1 MRNETILTE
10 EEKRFLYLS
19 AKDKLTLQEQ
29 LEYAQIKKKE
39 ISQTFKKA
47 NFHAFT
53 TGCLSAAML
62 ATAFMPSFVLPAA
75 LSCTC
80 LGFLVRMEQ
89 TYFRKVQAKANYYFN
104 ILKVKDDDK
113 NYQRILQQVRTDAF
127 DYSKNMFS
135 RMRSAERFAKQL
147 ERIDL
152 DRKHGLAYDLMQEYA
167 SLPRFRIELATAA
180 AVALVAGA
188 FLPQMAFL
196 SVGVC
201 MAGLSAFLGVVDAK
215 TIRKNR
221 YEHWLKKEEILKSQI
236 QQKIQQFEKNKTELE
251 AENNLKTVSFQK
263 SLKHRVDSSHQKED

>member
-1 MRNETILTE
+1 MQNEDILTKE
-10 EEKRFLYLS
+10 ERRYLFLS
-19 AKDKLTLQEQ
+19 AKKELNLQEQ
-29 LEYAQIKKKE
+29 LEYARFKKE
-39 ISQTFKKA
+39 ENFQTFKKA
-47 NFHAFT
+47 ARHAFS

-62 ATAFMPSFVLPAA
+62 TTAFMPSFVLPVGLCCA
-75 LSCTC
+75 C
-80 LGFLVRMEQ
+80 LGYLAHMEQ

-135 RMRSAERFAKQL
+135 RMRSAEQFAKQL

-201 MAGLSAFLGVVDAK
+201 TAGLSALLGVVDAK

-251 AENNLKTVSFQK
+251 AENNLKTVSSQK

>member
-10 EEKRFLYLS
+10 EEKRFLFLS
-19 AKDKLTLQEQ
+19 AKDELTLQEQ

-75 LSCTC
+75 LSCVC

-104 ILKVKDDDK
+104 VLKVSNNDK
-113 NYQRILQQVRTDAF
+113 NYQNMLMQIRRDAF
-127 DYSKNMFS
+127 DHSKSMFF
-135 RMRSAERFAKQL
+135 RMKSADHFVKQL

-152 DRKHGLAYDLMQEYA
+152 DRKHGLAHDLMQECA
-167 SLPRFRIELATAA
+167 LLPRFRIEIAIGAA
-180 AVALVAGA
+180 ASLIAGA

-196 SVGVC
+196 SVAVC
-201 MAGLSAFLGVVDAK
+201 MASLSTLLGVLDAK
-215 TIRKNR
+215 IIKENR
-221 YEHWLKKEEILKSQI
+221 YAHWLKKEEILKSQI
-236 QQKIQQFEKNKTELE
+236 QQKTLQFEKNKTELE
-251 AENNLKTVSFQK
+251 PENNLKVVSCQK
-263 SLKHRVDSSHQKED
+263 NLKHQIDNSHQKDD